1 VNGIFIVG
9 TVADQVKTPS
19 PLRSEVIQ
27 RQTALQAKLAA
38 LGPAELHLFQISEV
52 PAAERTAPQAYC
64 RKADGGPGASRRAA
78 FIRAFYWLALTK
90 SANEELGWLPSDGG
104 NKQALPFVDFD
115 LVGGVNLSDSSPG

>member
-1 VNGIFIVG
+1 MNGIFIVG

-52 PAAERTAPQAYC
+52 PAAERTAPQAYFRTSFASAS
-64 RKADGGPGASRRAA
+64 RKADGGPGASRRTA
-78 FIRAFYWLALTK
+78 FIRAVYWLALTK

-115 LVGGVNLSDSSPG
+115 LVG